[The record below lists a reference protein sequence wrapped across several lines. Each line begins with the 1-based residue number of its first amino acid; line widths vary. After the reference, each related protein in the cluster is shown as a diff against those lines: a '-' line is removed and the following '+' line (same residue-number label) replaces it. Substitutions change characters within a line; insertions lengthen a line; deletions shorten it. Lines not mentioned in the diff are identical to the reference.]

1 MSDQDTPTST
11 AAKSAGAML
20 REARQ
25 AQGLHIGAL
34 AASIRVPQR
43 KLELLEADR
52 LAELP
57 DATFARALAQTM
69 CRSLKIDPAPVLAA
83 LPPASGHRLE
93 AVDEGIKLPF
103 RDRPGRH
110 EPASASA
117 LRSPAVWVAVLI
129 AAAAVFLYLMPSDWI
144 GNVREFVQGSGAQP
158 AGAAA
163 SAAVLAD
170 ASAWPAF
177 AAAPAEASAHG
188 AEVHEAGTAG
198 SVVETVHS
206 APDVSFTPEAAAS
219 AAATGPLQLKASEQS
234 WVEVIDGRSQI
245 VFSRML
251 QPGEMVALDGALPLR
266 IKVGNAAATRLSYR
280 GVAVDLA
287 ASTRDNVARLE
298 LK

>member
-1 MSDQDTPTST
+1 MSDQDTADHST
-11 AAKSAGAML
+11 PKSAGAML

-110 EPASASA
+110 EPANASA
-117 LRSPAVWVAVLI
+117 LGSPAVWVAVLI
-129 AAAAVFLYLMPSDWI
+129 AVAALFLYLMPPDWI
-144 GNVREFVQGSGAQP
+144 GNVRGFIQGSGTQP
-158 AGAAA
+158 ADAAA
-163 SAAVLAD
+163 SAAGP
-170 ASAWPAF
+170 ASVVAS
-177 AAAPAEASAHG
+177 AEASAHG
-188 AEVHEAGTAG
+188 AEVPEAGTAG

-206 APDVSFTPEAAAS
+206 APDVSFTPESVAS

-266 IKVGNAAATRLSYR
+266 IKVGNAAATQLSYR